1 MTAPEGQKAADPPV
15 TVGAIDLADAA
26 LRSVGRRLWM
36 VVILLGLI
44 AAVKLGWDGY
54 DRYQSSLAGFQTV
67 PVEGPPGAP
76 ADWQVDRALGYE
88 AACPPDWEVDAD
100 FTGPFQWKCV
110 VKIADLGQYPP
121 NCNVIVEAKTE
132 EELFTSSQDY
142 WGAIREDM
150 QKSLPSF
157 HLEREETAWFQGV
170 EGIRAEFTHA
180 SAGPE
185 TRAFGY
191 YLVGVKNAATI
202 TCSAP
207 PDLARPYR
215 QALEGLASH
224 IYLKGFEAEPER
236 AVPSK

>member
-1 MTAPEGQKAADPPV
+1 MQRPSAAQGADP
-15 TVGAIDLADAA
+15 GDATF
-26 LRSVGRRLWM
+26 RYIGRRLWL
-36 VVILLGLI
+36 VVFLVGIG
-44 AAVKLGWDGY
+44 AAASYGWEAYG
-54 DRYQSSLAGFQTV
+54 RYRSSRAGFQSV
-67 PVEGPPGAP
+67 PLAGPPAVP
-76 ADWQVDRALGYE
+76 TDWQVDRAEVYE

-110 VKIADLGQYPP
+110 AKIEDLGQYPP
-121 NCNVIVEAKTE
+121 NCNVIVEPKTE
-132 EELFTSSQDY
+132 ENLFTSSNDY

-191 YLVGVKNAATI
+191 YLVGVKYAAVI

-207 PDLARPYR
+207 PDLARPYE

-224 IYLKGFEAEPER
+224 IYIYDFEPVHNGSGQSPQR
-236 AVPSK
+236 

>member
-1 MTAPEGQKAADPPV
+1 MTGPAQEPEAEVRPATIADPSEEV
-15 TVGAIDLADAA
+15 LNA
-26 LRSVGRRLWM
+26 VGRKLWLIM
-36 VVILLGLI
+36 LGLGLI
-44 AAVKLGWDGY
+44 AAGKFGWDAYG
-54 DRYQSSLAGFQTV
+54 RYRSSLAGFQTA
-67 PVEGPPGAP
+67 PVDGPPPIPSG
-76 ADWQVDRALGYE
+76 WQGDRALGYE

-110 VKIADLGQYPP
+110 AKIADLGQYPP
-121 NCNVIVEAKTE
+121 NCNVIVEPKTE
-132 EELFTSSQDY
+132 EELFTSSQEY

-150 QKSLPSF
+150 QRSLPSF
-157 HLEREETAWFQGV
+157 RLGREETAWFQEV

-180 SAGPE
+180 SGGPE

-191 YLVGVKNAATI
+191 YLVGIKNAAVI

-207 PDLARPYR
+207 PDLARPYE
-215 QALEGLASH
+215 QALEGIASH